1 MTDKQKN
8 NKNLHVHKRVQNRDF
23 RRICITLNFCGKYVF
38 VPEMPACDDVS
49 CQLWQL
55 INIYKSATKR
65 IRANDRSARAFMR
78 ERMNL
83 RTNVTGNEIHLF
95 PISGRNRGE

>member
-1 MTDKQKN
+1 MSR
-8 NKNLHVHKRVQNRDF
+8 L
-23 RRICITLNFCGKYVF
+23 
-38 VPEMPACDDVS
+38 PEMPACDDVS

-95 PISGRNRGE
+95 PISGRNRENKMTELEGCADSCLREDVSKIILIMNIAYDEE